1 MACVVK
7 ADQKSKIKEILEEK
21 PEITTGSAEIAVEES
36 IFNGVNITRH
46 GEKEI
51 EIIKESKAVV
61 SEGFSEDNLAPV
73 ISISDNE
80 QPLNDGRVT
89 SDVIIDENQARH
101 ESNQTVVN
109 AEEDNS
115 VKHNIEQDNAL
126 CSHSDKNGVD
136 EDFHDEKVDENNG
149 CDRKAVD
156 DTGFFEPVVE
166 NGLEEKPARI
176 ENSKTAEETNHVI
189 KLMNEEKPAVSSS
202 LRTSR
207 EDTKAEKINEDFGNK
222 LVPVTIDKDSD
233 ITSHETSRISDVLTR
248 DHEVSTVSDLL
259 REVTLKEP
267 TTSVST
273 EILESKQ
280 LTEKTNLE
288 YPSKEN
294 DDVDNGFAALN
305 GKTETLP
312 AACVTEEKPV
322 IKSKESPSL
331 VTRTR
336 AHSEQRSGTES
347 ALVSQDIAS
356 ALRSGSL
363 ESLRL
368 HRQHEDAKGSQA
380 SRLTYSPPANSRS
393 PVGHLRREKRPA
405 RMLRNSSFDVVGD
418 VFDLRVMYI
427 YISLN
432 CNLCS
437 CHVQYLVCV

>member
-21 PEITTGSAEIAVEES
+21 PEITTSSAEIAVEES
-36 IFNGVNITRH
+36 IFNGVNVTRH
-46 GEKEI
+46 DEKEI

-61 SEGFSEDNLAPV
+61 SERSSEDNLAPV
-73 ISISDNE
+73 ISLIDNE
-80 QPLNDGRVT
+80 QPFNGGRVT
-89 SDVIIDENQARH
+89 SDVIIDGNQARH

-115 VKHNIEQDNAL
+115 VKHNIEQVNAL

-136 EDFHDEKVDENNG
+136 EDYHDEEVDENNG
-149 CDRKAVD
+149 CDSKAVD

-176 ENSKTAEETNHVI
+176 ENSKTEEETNHAI
-189 KLMNEEKPAVSSS
+189 KVMNEEKSAVSSS

-222 LVPVTIDKDSD
+222 LVPVL
-233 ITSHETSRISDVLTR
+233 SHETSRISDVLTR
-248 DHEVSTVSDLL
+248 DHKVSTVSDLL
-259 REVTLKEP
+259 GEVTLKEP

-280 LTEKTNLE
+280 LTEKTNLD

-368 HRQHEDAKGSQA
+368 HRQHEGAKGSQA

-427 YISLN
+427 SLN

-437 CHVQYLVCV
+437 CAVPCVRVK